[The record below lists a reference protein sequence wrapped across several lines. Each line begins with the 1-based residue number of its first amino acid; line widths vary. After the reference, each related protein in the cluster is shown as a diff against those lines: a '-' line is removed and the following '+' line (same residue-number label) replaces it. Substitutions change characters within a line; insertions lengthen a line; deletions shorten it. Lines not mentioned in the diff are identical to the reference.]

1 MDIILFSTAD
11 WDNPFWTNKQ
21 HMAKTFEENG
31 HRIIYIDSLGLR
43 KPTATAKDFSRILKR
58 FKSLIK
64 PYSRVSRQIR
74 CVSPFILP
82 FHNIKAVSLFNKWFL
97 FWVIRLLSFYL
108 NFKKIVVWTYSPI
121 TDDIVDL
128 FDKSLLV
135 YHCVDDLR
143 ASPGIDADM
152 IQRRE
157 NALVLKSDFVFTTS
171 QALYDRLLP
180 LNDKTYYFNN
190 VCDYKHFS
198 KAVKET
204 FEEPADLMPIKRPRI
219 LFIGALSSYK
229 VDFELIAYIAQSKP
243 AWEWILIGEIG
254 EGEPL
259 TNINILQNLENIHFL
274 GPKSY
279 HELPIYLQHSDVTV
293 IPARLNQYTDSM
305 FPMKFFEY
313 LSSGKQVVTTNL
325 TSLHS
330 YSDLYF
336 NSFSNLEFLQNLET
350 ILDKGMGKNNDK
362 ILDTCLKQTWQRRYI
377 EMMKHMQTYLNKE
390 NL

>member
-21 HMAKTFEENG
+21 HMAKIFEENG
-31 HRIIYIDSLGLR
+31 HRVIYIDSLGLR
-43 KPTATAKDFSRILKR
+43 RPTATTKDFSRILKR

-64 PYSRVSRQIR
+64 PYSRVSRQIWR
-74 CVSPFILP
+74 VSPFILP
-82 FHNIKAVSLFNKWFL
+82 FHNNKSVSFFNKWFL
-97 FWVIRLLSFYL
+97 FMVIRILSFSL
-108 NFKKIVVWTYSPI
+108 DFKKVVVWTYSPV

-128 FDKSLLV
+128 FNKSLLV

-143 ASPGIDADM
+143 ASPGMDAQM
-152 IQRRE
+152 IERRE
-157 NALVLKSDFVFTTS
+157 NSLVKKSNFVFTTS

-180 LNDKTYYFNN
+180 LNEKTYYFNN

-198 KAVKET
+198 KAAKET
-204 FEEPADLMPIKRPRI
+204 FEEPDDLQSIKRPRI

-243 AWEWILIGEIG
+243 DWEWILIGEIG

-259 TNINILQNLENIHFL
+259 TNIDLLKNLGNIHFL

-293 IPARLNQYTDSM
+293 IPARINQYTDSM

-313 LSSGKQVVTTNL
+313 LSAGKQVVTTNL

-336 NSFSNLEFLQNLET
+336 NSSSDQEFLQNLKN
-350 ILDKGMGKNNDK
+350 ILDNGIQKNNDK
-362 ILDTCLKQTWQRRYI
+362 ILNNCLEQTWQKRYYD
-377 EMMKHMQTYLNKE
+377 MMQYMQPYLDKE
-390 NL
+390 NV